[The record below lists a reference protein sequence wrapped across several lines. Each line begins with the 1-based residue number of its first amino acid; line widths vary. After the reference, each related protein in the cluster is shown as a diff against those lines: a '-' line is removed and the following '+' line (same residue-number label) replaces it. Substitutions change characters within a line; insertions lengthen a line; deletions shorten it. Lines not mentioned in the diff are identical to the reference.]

1 MPKYIRPKVMGG
13 SFTCPHCDVTAKQ
26 RWYANARAYA
36 ARGFAYG
43 TFETNIYGVSSC
55 NDEIV
60 RWGFSE
66 CDSCGMLSVWHG
78 ETLVFPSS
86 CSVMEPSVDMP
97 DDVRALYLE
106 AASVLN
112 LSPRSAAALLRL
124 ALQKLLNQ
132 VLGDE
137 AKSTIDAN
145 IKLLKEKYA
154 SASLIKALDVIRVFG
169 NESVHPGTI
178 ILEDSPDDAEYLFVV
193 LNMIVEQFFT
203 QQRRL
208 EELFEQIPE
217 QKRNV

>member
-1 MPKYIRPKVMGG
+1 MPKYIRPTVINE

-26 RWYANARAYA
+26 RWYMNTTAYA
-36 ARGFAYG
+36 VCDFTNGHYG
-43 TFETNIYGVSSC
+43 ENEYMGQTNNPELRQWAFSQCDAC
-55 NDEIV
+55 NK
-60 RWGFSE
+60 
-66 CDSCGMLSVWHG
+66 LAVWHG
-78 ETLVFPSS
+78 DEMLYPTT
-86 CSVMEPSVDMP
+86 CSVMEPSADMP
-97 DDVRALYLE
+97 ADVKSLYLE

-132 VLGDE
+132 VLGVE
-137 AKSTIDAN
+137 AKSAINDN
-145 IKLLKEKYA
+145 IKLLKEKSV

-178 ILEDSPDDAEYLFVV
+178 ELEDSPDDAEYLFVV

-217 QKRNV
+217 PKRNA